1 MVGVEGF
8 ELSTSS
14 SQSWRSTRLSY
25 TPPIPAYSRR
35 AAPESCKH
43 GFRRTCLR
51 GLPRFEHQPRVK
63 DAARRAGNISANK
76 KGACSTLRQSGAPG
90 EIRTPDHQVR
100 SLVLYPAELRARRS
114 GIIQGDAI
122 FVNPKRATKLTCE
135 RRECW
140 ANAPIVLAEREGF
153 EPSIELLTLYSLS
166 RGAPSASRAPLRF
179 ESLV

>member
-35 AAPESCKH
+35 AAPESCGH

-100 SLVLYPAELRARRS
+100 SLVLYPAELRARRTADYS
-114 GIIQGDAI
+114 ASEVWRQ
-122 FVNPKRATKLTCE
+122 P
-135 RRECW
+135 RREQILLLRSPEMRM
-140 ANAPIVLAEREGF
+140 APNGAILISWR
-153 EPSIELLTLYSLS
+153 
-166 RGAPSASRAPLRF
+166 RGRDSNPR
-179 ESLV
+179 